1 MLKLEVWVIETET
14 LELIAPQ
21 VGDNVLGRLVWGCL
35 SHGELLELRVKILSF
50 TRIRLELFMFSAGR
64 FFSEMCS
71 LFLV

>member
-1 MLKLEVWVIETET
+1 MGKCNKLRLFYFLSQATDMLELEVWVVEAKT

-50 TRIRLELFMFSAGR
+50 TRIRLE
-64 FFSEMCS
+64 
-71 LFLV
+71 

>member
-35 SHGELLELRVKILSF
+35 AHGELLELRVKILSF
-50 TRIRLELFMFSAGR
+50 TRIRLD
-64 FFSEMCS
+64 
-71 LFLV
+71 

>member
-1 MLKLEVWVIETET
+1 MNVKTILLLSQATDMLKLEVWVIETET

-50 TRIRLELFMFSAGR
+50 TRIRLE
-64 FFSEMCS
+64 
-71 LFLV
+71 